1 MSRHRTPPALAAE
14 RRTPI
19 SADVVLED
27 TWAELLGTLAK
38 LLHDAD
44 RRRTRR

>member
-19 SADVVLED
+19 APEVALDA
-27 TWAELLGTLAK
+27 TWAELLGTLAR
-38 LLHDAD
+38 LIHDAD
-44 RRRTRR
+44 RRRTRQ